1 MLNKE
6 YLADRIKYHGDHVE
20 AHVLALG
27 RAIEQ
32 NVGDREEILAR
43 AAKHAAIF
51 NALVTIASN
60 KP

>member
-1 MLNKE
+1 MLSE
-6 YLADRIKYHGDHVE
+6 QYLKDRIAYHRDHVE

-32 NVGDREEILAR
+32 GVGDRAMILDV

-51 NALVTIASN
+51 TALSAIADG
-60 KP
+60 K